1 MNIEKIEIELLRH
14 LEFIDLF
21 LNEKDLRWK
30 EVRGALNIVKN
41 KNREHYNKIKNKL
54 FMDFRMIE
62 DHQITTDKELSLHM
76 DESWRIAESL
86 EQQKI

>member
-1 MNIEKIEIELLRH
+1 MNIDEIETELLRH
-14 LEFIDLF
+14 LKFIDSF

-41 KNREHYNKIKNKL
+41 KNRENYNKIKNKL
-54 FMDFRMIE
+54 FMDYRMIE
-62 DHQITTDKELSLHM
+62 DHQITVDAELSLHM
-76 DESWRIAESL
+76 DEAWKIAESL